1 VMRDVHKLIIFVKSQ
16 ELIEKIYLLIGNNT
30 VLQKDF
36 SLCDQIKR
44 ASISV
49 SCNISEGHFRSRK
62 QSKNYLEIASGS
74 ANEVITLLEIIE
86 RVYKLKTTKLQEE
99 YLYLVKQINA
109 FSSKF

>member
-1 VMRDVHKLIIFVKSQ
+1 MRDVHKLIIFVKSQ
-16 ELIEKIYLLIGNNT
+16 ELIEKIYLLIRNN
-30 VLQKDF
+30 VMLQRDF

-86 RVYKLKTTKLQEE
+86 RVYKLKTNKLQEE
-99 YLYLVKQINA
+99 YLYLVKQINS